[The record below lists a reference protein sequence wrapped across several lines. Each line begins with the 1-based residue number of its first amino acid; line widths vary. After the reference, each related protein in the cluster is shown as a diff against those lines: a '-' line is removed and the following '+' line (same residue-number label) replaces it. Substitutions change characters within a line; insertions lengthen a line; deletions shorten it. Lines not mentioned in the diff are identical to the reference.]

1 MPRPAQFD
9 TDGVLDAALR
19 VIASHGP
26 SAVSIEAI
34 ATEMGGNVGSIYYR
48 FPGKDHLLAQLW
60 LRCAQRGEAGMI
72 HALAIEDLDHAVP
85 EAALHYPRWA
95 RTNLPEAQVLAAY
108 GRHQLLPQWP
118 VELAADLEAA
128 NRGLVNAVRSF
139 GRRWFGEAGHE
150 QHQVTTFALLDIPV
164 AAIRRFLLAGKPP
177 PVTLDPSIVAATY
190 AALEQGSRRHDPR
203 GSTM

>member
-1 MPRPAQFD
+1 VPRPAQFD
-9 TDGVLDAALR
+9 IDDVLDAALR

-48 FPGKDHLLAQLW
+48 FPGKNHLLAQLW

-72 HALAIEDLDHAVP
+72 RALAIEDLDLAVA

-95 RTNLPEAQVLAAY
+95 RTDLSEAQILAAY
-108 GRHQLLPQWP
+108 GRHQLLPDWP
-118 VELAADLEAA
+118 PELGADLEAA
-128 NRGLVNAVRSF
+128 NRGLVKAVRSF
-139 GRRWFGEAGHE
+139 AHRWFGKASHE
-150 QHQVTTFALLDIPV
+150 QHQVTTFALLDVPV

-190 AALEQGSRRHDPR
+190 AALGQGSRRRHPQ
-203 GSTM
+203 